1 MCPLATGFTGEKR
14 MFWPQYLHNWQKDRM
29 GRSDSCYLGPYQ
41 AFKQKTS
48 PLDTPFSRKASSKL
62 LTFQWIFKKRNDCLA
77 SIQPE
82 IKLPLKYSLF
92 GSDSEKTLFE
102 AEPPGRFLKEKNIP
116 PIREFRPFG
125 TCGVVNLT

>member
-1 MCPLATGFTGEKR
+1 VWKNLNRKPRRLTR
-14 MFWPQYLHNWQKDRM
+14 
-29 GRSDSCYLGPYQ
+29 RSRAKP
-41 AFKQKTS
+41 
-48 PLDTPFSRKASSKL
+48 SSKL
-62 LTFQWIFKKRNDCLA
+62 LTFQWIFKKRNDWRLA

-125 TCGVVNLT
+125 TSGTFFLDCHSRNQNQ